1 MKENQETQ
9 AAKPQK
15 IKKSYAFWPEV
26 AQMIEN
32 HKYVHDGKEIA
43 FVTQAIKNYC
53 AEIDGEK
60 NLDVL
65 VNRMY
70 KIVSAEA
77 ENQADRMASLLF
89 KIAVEIA
96 ILNYTISAGYVNMDD
111 DEMQYIR
118 NRAINNVQKSH
129 GIHIDIASADGVV
142 QNCNLYCNFEKQTCH
157 PVRLILRLRA
167 DDFVHPV
174 D

>member
-26 AQMIEN
+26 AQMIET

-129 GIHIDIASADGVV
+129 GILS
-142 QNCNLYCNFEKQTCH
+142 FEKAMEEER
-157 PVRLILRLRA
+157 RLSGIT
-167 DDFVHPV
+167 
-174 D
+174 